1 MVNSN
6 FLYLEEKD
14 ILYILFYK
22 LGKGAYSTVWFSLEV
37 ENFFSKMKN
46 KKILKFIPRALKIHN
61 DDSDSYNK
69 GIVETEINK
78 LIVDSNKKKCSHI
91 NYPISYFIHDDIYV
105 IVVYEVAIGSLYDVM
120 KEFDKKLPLKFVND
134 IIPQLIKSL
143 QFVHNCKY
151 IHTDIKPE
159 NYLLMGLNKLQK
171 DIIEYINNYGFA
183 DKLRKISNLKKF
195 KNSDLED
202 QIIQESLIKIL
213 KLVSKKFNLTDNIIQ
228 KEDNS
233 DNENSDNENSDN
245 CAWNSN
251 EENNNCGELNKDDNQ
266 TIKSQNSFYSNI
278 SDEEFESDYETV
290 SSYDSRDNEYFQ
302 NIDNFHSEKIIKIL
316 FSLEAN
322 KNSKKYN
329 NNEYKINK
337 IKIEKEKRQKYLLE
351 IFENNPIVKLTDFG
365 TMIKFNDS
373 RYTIQTRYYRAPEII
388 LGLNF
393 NEKIDLWSL
402 GCTIYELATGKI
414 LFYTCK
420 NDLIDKYDVDLIN
433 IKMIVEKINID
444 EENKLLEMINLSSR
458 KKYFL
463 NNNNC
468 LNYFNYIYKNDWKND
483 MINLIHQTNLI
494 HQEQNQKLNHEKYIN
509 FILMLISNLLQ
520 INPKKRI
527 FN

>member
-6 FLYLEEKD
+6 FLYLEDKD
-14 ILYILFYK
+14 ILYILIYK

-46 KKILKFIPRALKIHN
+46 KKMLKFIPRALKIHN
-61 DDSDSYNK
+61 DDSDSYEK
-69 GIVETEINK
+69 GIIETEINK
-78 LIVDSNKKKCSHI
+78 LIIDSNKKKCPNI

-195 KNSDLED
+195 KKSDLED

-213 KLVSKKFNLTDNIIQ
+213 RLVSKNFNLKDNIIQ
-228 KEDNS
+228 NEDSDNSNDDDSNNSNNSDEDN
-233 DNENSDNENSDN
+233 DYCNDT
-245 CAWNSN
+245 
-251 EENNNCGELNKDDNQ
+251 NKDDNQ
-266 TIKSQNSFYSNI
+266 TIRSLNSFYSNI
-278 SDEEFESDYETV
+278 SDAEFESDYETV
-290 SSYDSRDNEYFQ
+290 SSYDSRDNEYFE
-302 NIDNFHSEKIIKIL
+302 NIDNFHSDKIIKIL
-316 FSLEAN
+316 FNIEAD

-329 NNEYKINK
+329 NNDNEFKNNK
-337 IKIEKEKRQKYLLE
+337 IKIEKNKRQQYLLE

-373 RYTIQTRYYRAPEII
+373 KFTVQTRYYRAPEII

-402 GCTIYELATGKI
+402 GCTIYELTTGKI

-420 NDLIDKYDVDLIN
+420 NDLINKYDVDLIN
-433 IKMIVEKINID
+433 IKMIIEKINID
-444 EENKLLEMINLSSR
+444 EENKLKKMINLSRR

-463 NNNNC
+463 NNNKC
-468 LNYFNYIYKNDWKND
+468 LNYFNHIHKNYWKND
-483 MINLIHQTNLI
+483 LINLIDLNNLTN
-494 HQEQNQKLNHEKYIN
+494 QEQSYKLNYEKYVN
-509 FILMLISNLLQ
+509 FLLISINNLLQ
-520 INPKKRI
+520 INPKKR
-527 FN
+527 FFT